1 MNRRPPIPATG
12 SPPPDAG
19 ADTERRGVLR
29 AIGGLGLLASGCGGG
44 TDVAGVGTGGTG
56 QIASSSFTTGSIS
69 GFGSVIVNGIR
80 YDDTAAR
87 ILDDGGRTRAA
98 SQLAIGMVVEIEG
111 RADETAGTGSADT
124 VRVVSGL
131 RGPVSSIDAAGRRF
145 TVLGVPVQTGTATA
159 FPAGGGFAGLTV
171 GMSVEVFGFPDETA
185 GLVRAT
191 LVLARSS
198 SDTDPP
204 LQLRGTIASFASG
217 ATTFEIGPLTIDYR
231 LATIE
236 NLPSGGLRN
245 GLLVRVEGTR
255 AVIGTTWRPD
265 RVVVLTQT
273 AGTEGRVVRIEGTI
287 SGYESVSRFL
297 VAGLPV
303 DAFGAAFS
311 GGATVAGLRN
321 GLRVRVTG
329 TVTNARIAAR
339 TLQLRDDDE
348 VSGQVDD
355 EAEFKGTIIRF
366 TRLADF
372 AVRDSA
378 GRVFLVEAT
387 AATTIEDGTVAD
399 VRVGAVVEVKGR
411 RGAVIVAT
419 RLKIGR

>member
-1 MNRRPPIPATG
+1 MTRLPPAPPTG
-12 SPPPDAG
+12 SALQDTGPEPD
-19 ADTERRGVLR
+19 RRRMLR
-29 AIGGLGLLASGCGGG
+29 AIGGLGLLAGGCGGG

-56 QIASSSFTTGSIS
+56 QIASSFTTGSIS

-111 RADETAGTGSADT
+111 RADESAGTGSADT

-131 RGPVSSIDAAGRRF
+131 RGPIASIDGANRRF
-145 TVLGVPVQTGTATA
+145 TVLGVVVQTGTATA
-159 FPAGGGFAGLTV
+159 FPAGGGFAGLAI
-171 GMSVEVFGFPDETA
+171 GASVEVFGFPDDTT
-185 GLVRAT
+185 GVLRAS

-198 SDTDPP
+198 ADSDPP
-204 LQLRGTIASFASG
+204 LQLRGTIASFVSG
-217 ATTFEIGPLTIDYR
+217 GSTFKIGPLTIDYR

-245 GLLVRVEGTR
+245 GLAVRLEGTR
-255 AVIGTTWRPD
+255 AVVGDTWRPD
-265 RVVVLTQT
+265 RLVVLTQT
-273 AGTEGRVVRIEGTI
+273 AGSDGRVARIEGTI
-287 SGYESVSRFL
+287 SAYESVSRFL

-303 DAFGAAFS
+303 DASGATFS
-311 GGATVAGLRN
+311 GGVTVAGLRN
-321 GLRVRVTG
+321 GLRVRVLG
-329 TVTNARIAAR
+329 TVSNARIAAR
-339 TLQLRDDDE
+339 TLQLRDDDD
-348 VSGQVDD
+348 VSGQLDD
-355 EAEFKGTIIRF
+355 EVEFKGTIIRF

-387 AATTIEDGTVAD
+387 AATAIEDGTAAD
-399 VRVGAVVEVKGR
+399 VKVGATVEVKGR
-411 RGAVIVAT
+411 RGAVVVAT
-419 RLKIGR
+419 KLKIGN